1 MQDPQDGEEIFR
13 AMAEVNR
20 RYRED
25 PQLHADVIE
34 LLAEQDKQRDAEA
47 EPASVAEPAAPEARQ
62 PEEPEARE
70 QQPREEQPQRPQQ
83 PQLKL
88 VRRMGKELPPPVAF
102 AVDGLFHEVGTG
114 MICGKYFSGKTYVA
128 MSLTASV
135 ATGKPFAGR
144 AVLRKGA
151 VLWLAAEGAWEVDK
165 RIRAAV
171 AALGGDPDNQP
182 VYVQRASVPKLLSG
196 GEQAVMDI
204 VREAEVAAKAE
215 FGVPLAL
222 VVIDTM
228 IKAAGYKKSEN
239 DAVEV
244 NNTIQVMDN
253 ISWRAKCFVLALD
266 HMGKDEDRGARGSS
280 DKPSSVDVYAEIKS
294 NGGRTRTLHVVKVK
308 GEKGDDEIDFETV
321 AAKLEDGQK
330 TACIKWSSQWKKPE
344 EGTVA
349 LNALAK
355 LLLKCAA
362 DVIASEGQE
371 KMFFVGEP
379 RRNSAQKKAIYKEF
393 SKKHVGSERH
403 DMAFK
408 RAWKELVDAGLV
420 TTVKD
425 ENSSGDMDQWVY
437 LERV

>member
-1 MQDPQDGEEIFR
+1 MGSTS
-13 AMAEVNR
+13 
-20 RYRED
+20 
-25 PQLHADVIE
+25 
-34 LLAEQDKQRDAEA
+34 AEA
-47 EPASVAEPAAPEARQ
+47 
-62 PEEPEARE
+62 
-70 QQPREEQPQRPQQ
+70 
-83 PQLKL
+83 
-88 VRRMGKELPPPVAF
+88 
-102 AVDGLFHEVGTG
+102 
-114 MICGKYFSGKTYVA
+114 
-128 MSLTASV
+128 
-135 ATGKPFAGR
+135 
-144 AVLRKGA
+144 
-151 VLWLAAEGAWEVDK
+151 
-165 RIRAAV
+165 
-171 AALGGDPDNQP
+171 
-182 VYVQRASVPKLLSG
+182 
-196 GEQAVMDI
+196 
-204 VREAEVAAKAE
+204 AAKEE

-244 NNTIQVMDN
+244 NNAILVMDY
-253 ISWRAKCFVLALD
+253 ISFRAKCFVLALD
-266 HMGKDEDRGARGSS
+266 HMGKDEERGARGSS

-330 TACIKWSSQWKKPE
+330 TATVKWRAQWKKPE
-344 EGTVA
+344 GGTVV
-349 LNALAK
+349 LNGIAK

-362 DVIASEGQE
+362 DVITSEGQE

-425 ENSSGDMDQWVY
+425 EESAADIDQWVY
-437 LERV
+437 LEKVL